1 MNETNGI
8 LLEMGDTGDNVKI
21 LQEKLKILGFY
32 HAMITGSFGNSTFVG
47 VKAFQNAN
55 NLEETGVVTA
65 DLWRLLFMQT
75 ENEENLLRL
84 TLPLSIGDE
93 GEDVEELQTKLK
105 ALLYYT
111 SEVNGIFD
119 LETENAVKRFQLLN
133 DLTTSGVV
141 NNQTWNRINSLYGN
155 LAPCAGGSSSDDNND
170 NNYITYTVKRDDT
183 LYSIARQYDT
193 TVDEIKRLNNLV
205 SNTLQIG
212 QVLKIPTESTTTD
225 YIDYTVQR
233 NDTLYS
239 IARRYDTT
247 VDEIKKLNNLVSNT
261 LQIGQVLRI
270 PVGENQSTNYI
281 NYVVQRNDTLYSIA
295 RQYDTTVDEIKRI
308 NNLVSNTLQIG
319 QVLKIPTEST
329 TTDYIEYTVRRNDT
343 LYSIAIKY
351 NTSVDAIQNLN
362 NLTSNVLQIGQI
374 LKIPV

>member
-1 MNETNGI
+1 
-8 LLEMGDTGDNVKI
+8 MGDTGDNVKI

-212 QVLKIPTESTTTD
+212 QVL
-225 YIDYTVQR
+225 
-233 NDTLYS
+233 
-239 IARRYDTT
+239 
-247 VDEIKKLNNLVSNT
+247 
-261 LQIGQVLRI
+261 RI